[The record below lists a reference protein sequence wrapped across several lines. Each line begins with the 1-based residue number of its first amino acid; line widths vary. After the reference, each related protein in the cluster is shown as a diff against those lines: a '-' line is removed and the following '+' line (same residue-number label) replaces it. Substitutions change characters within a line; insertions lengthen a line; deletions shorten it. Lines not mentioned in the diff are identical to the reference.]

1 MLAVRQPEAVAASL
15 VSHDQLPLD
24 RALLLWLS
32 QTLEAERATCRRQ
45 RCRSQ
50 RHRLNCWATGPAR
63 AQSASGQAKAG
74 GGQGGR
80 ANPVALGQNYAFRLL
95 NYGLSLRGL
104 EALPAPYQLVESGSA
119 EPPLI
124 SVLIPVQ
131 NH

>member
-1 MLAVRQPEAVAASL
+1 MPAAA
-15 VSHDQLPLD
+15 LPITTPSAELLGHWSGPSSISI
-24 RALLLWLS
+24 RAGQSGWRPRVES
-32 QTLEAERATCRRQ
+32 KS
-45 RCRSQ
+45 RS
-50 RHRLNCWATGPAR
+50 TGPEH
-63 AQSASGQAKAG
+63 
-74 GGQGGR
+74 
-80 ANPVALGQNYAFRLL
+80 AFRLL